1 MKHSLAQHTDPFQSE
16 GRTELLSS
24 SRVMLLLMDANALPG
39 RARFESE
46 SEMVNRHES
55 SLMMISHR

>member
-1 MKHSLAQHTDPFQSE
+1 MKHSLTQHTDPSQSE

-46 SEMVNRHES
+46 AV
-55 SLMMISHR
+55 